1 MGSANLVCIM
11 GSLCKEPNLRVTPS
25 GHHVCDLL
33 VAVNRKSGVAD
44 YLPVIVWDEDAVAC
58 GRFLKTGSLV
68 HVLGRLSSRNY
79 EKADGSRHVA
89 IEVVAS
95 KTTFLSAERAGG
107 HKNANMTLLMGN
119 LCREPNLR
127 ITPAGKMICD
137 LIVAVDRKT
146 GGTDY
151 LPVIC
156 WNKDAESCGQ
166 HLYTG
171 ALVHVKGILTSR
183 NYERADGSK
192 HVAIEVSAQE
202 IEFLGGPA
210 KREERATRDVDLQGS
225 LGGEEM
231 AFGSLD
237 EPG

>member
-1 MGSANLVCIM
+1 M
-11 GSLCKEPNLRVTPS
+11 GSLCKEPNLRITPS

-44 YLPVIVWDEDAVAC
+44 YLPVIVWDEDAAAC
-58 GRFLKTGSLV
+58 GRSLKTGLLV

-89 IEVVAS
+89 IEVIAS

-107 HKNANMTLLMGN
+107 HKNANMILLMGN

-127 ITPAGKMICD
+127 VTSAGKIICD
-137 LIVAVDRKT
+137 LIVAVNRKT

-156 WNKDAESCGQ
+156 WNKDAESCDQ

-183 NYERADGSK
+183 NYERADGSR

-202 IEFLGGPA
+202 IEFLGGA
-210 KREERATRDVDLQGS
+210 ARREGRDPRDTDLQDKVPG
-225 LGGEEM
+225 EM
-231 AFGSLD
+231 AFRA
-237 EPG
+237 

>member
-1 MGSANLVCIM
+1 M
-11 GSLCKEPNLRVTPS
+11 GSLCKEPNLRITPS

-58 GRFLKTGSLV
+58 ERSLKTSSLV

-79 EKADGSRHVA
+79 EKPGGSRHVA
-89 IEVVAS
+89 IEVISS
-95 KTTFLSAERAGG
+95 KITFLSAARAGG
-107 HKNANMTLLMGN
+107 HKNANMILLMGN
-119 LCREPNLR
+119 LCREPSLR
-127 ITPAGKMICD
+127 ATSAGKMISD

-183 NYERADGSK
+183 NYERADGSR

-202 IEFLGGPA
+202 IEFLGGA
-210 KREERATRDVDLQGS
+210 ARREGRDPRDTDLQDRTRG
-225 LGGEEM
+225 EM
-231 AFGSLD
+231 ASRA
-237 EPG
+237 